1 MRRQSIR
8 SYILFT
14 LKLAI
19 NLMLSKKLRNLRRR
33 NKINSFNFAKAI
45 NVKYIDL
52 KKYEYGFKTVP
63 GNIIYKYIQTGLMN
77 DEDKFFL
84 STLNESLID
93 KYIEDNRVL
102 RALKKVESLF
112 RKKQVKEP
120 ALDQFHFHQK
130 AHSETL
136 QDPRIPHQQ
145 V

>member
-1 MRRQSIR
+1 MRRLSIR
-8 SYILFT
+8 SHILFT
-14 LKLAI
+14 LKIAI
-19 NLMLSKKLRNLRRR
+19 NLVLGKRLRNLRRR

-84 STLNESLID
+84 STLNECVID
-93 KYIEDNRVL
+93 KYIEDNPALRV
-102 RALKKVESLF
+102 LKKVESLF

-120 ALDQFHFHQK
+120 ALDQFRYHQK
-130 AHSETL
+130 VHSETP
-136 QDPRIPHQQ
+136 QDPRTPHQQ

>member
-1 MRRQSIR
+1 M
-8 SYILFT
+8 FT

-19 NLMLSKKLRNLRRR
+19 NLTLSKKLRNLRRR
-33 NKINSFNFAKAI
+33 NKISSLNFAKTI

-63 GNIIYKYIQTGLMN
+63 GNIIYEYIQTGLMN
-77 DEDKFFL
+77 DKDKFFI
-84 STLNESLID
+84 STLNESVID
-93 KYIEDNRVL
+93 KYIQDSLAL

-136 QDPRIPHQQ
+136 QDRKTPHQQ